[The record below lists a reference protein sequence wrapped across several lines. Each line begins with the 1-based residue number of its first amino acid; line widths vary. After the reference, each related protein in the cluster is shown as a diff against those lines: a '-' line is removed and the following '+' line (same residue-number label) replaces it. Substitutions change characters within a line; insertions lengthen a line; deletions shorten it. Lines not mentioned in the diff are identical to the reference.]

1 MIHASQANATQPLQ
15 RGKHDDAH
23 ISKHEG
29 TSYQRLHRAEWFL
42 AAESEPPVGAH
53 VVTQRRGYTHHG
65 IYVGAS
71 QVVHYAGLAR
81 GLRRGPV
88 EEISLSS
95 FAARHAV
102 GVIAGVPQKFD
113 AREVVRRARSRLG
126 ENRYRLLTNNCEHFC
141 EWCLQGERRSYQIEA
156 CLELPSRAL
165 RSAERLMSSL
175 GECVSAFGKGVL
187 NWGSRTFRV
196 ETSGFSRAHRALGYI
211 ERNLGPKMR
220 LRDIADC
227 VALSESH
234 FSRALG
240 RSPGSSPM
248 AYVGARRVGRAK
260 LMVASTRRKLT
271 DIVLACGF
279 SDQSHLTKSF
289 RRVVGMSPGVWRRT
303 SINSA

>member
-1 MIHASQANATQPLQ
+1 MEIEQTGSVAWQRYDAGEKRIPSRGLRLCDRPLDPE
-15 RGKHDDAH
+15 R
-23 ISKHEG
+23 
-29 TSYQRLHRAEWFL
+29 
-42 AAESEPPVGAH
+42 EPPLGAH
-53 VVTQRRGYTHHG
+53 MVTPRRGYTHHG

-165 RSAERLMSSL
+165 RATERLTISI
-175 GECVSAFGKGVL
+175 GECVSVFGKCVL

-196 ETSGFSRAHRALGYI
+196 ETGGFSRAHRALEYI
-211 ERNLGPKMR
+211 ERNFGSKMR
-220 LRDIADC
+220 LREIADC
-227 VALSESH
+227 VPLIESH
-234 FSRALG
+234 FSRAFRRSLG
-240 RSPGSSPM
+240 PSPM
-248 AYVGARRVGRAK
+248 AYIGARREERAK

-289 RRVVGMSPGVWRRT
+289 RRAVGMSPGVWRRT

>member
-1 MIHASQANATQPLQ
+1 VIHAWPTNATRQL
-15 RGKHDDAH
+15 RKGKHDDAH

-29 TSYQRLHRAEWFL
+29 TSYQRLHRTEWFL

-71 QVVHYAGLAR
+71 QVVHYAGLSR
-81 GLRRGPV
+81 GLCRGPV

-102 GVIAGVPQKFD
+102 GVIAGRPQKFD

-126 ENRYRLLTNNCEHFC
+126 EDRYRLLTNNCEHFC

-165 RSAERLMSSL
+165 LATERLMISI
-175 GECVSAFGKGVL
+175 GKCVSAFGEGVL
-187 NWGSRTFRV
+187 NWGSRTFRA
-196 ETSGFSRAHRALGYI
+196 ETTCFSHAHRALGYI
-211 ERNLGPKMR
+211 GRTLRSKMR
-220 LRDIADC
+220 LREIADC
-227 VALSESH
+227 VALSESP
-234 FSRALG
+234 FSRAFRRIL
-240 RSPGSSPM
+240 RSSPICRG
-248 AYVGARRVGRAK
+248 AKSGARQAYDRVHAEEADGHCPSMR
-260 LMVASTRRKLT
+260 
-271 DIVLACGF
+271 I
-279 SDQSHLTKSF
+279 SDQSHLTKSC

-303 SINSA
+303 LINSA

>member
-1 MIHASQANATQPLQ
+1 MIRAWQTNATHQLR

-29 TSYQRLHRAEWFL
+29 TSYPRLHRAEWFL

-95 FAARHAV
+95 FAPGHAV

-126 ENRYRLLTNNCEHFC
+126 EDRYRLLTNNCEHFC

-156 CLELPSRAL
+156 CLKLPSRAL
-165 RSAERLMSSL
+165 LATERLMISI
-175 GECVSAFGKGVL
+175 GERVSAFGQGVL

-196 ETSGFSRAHRALGYI
+196 ETSGFSQAHRALGYI

-234 FSRALG
+234 FSRAIRRRL
-240 RSPGSSPM
+240 GSSSM
-248 AYVGARRVGRAK
+248 AYVGARRVERAK

-271 DIVLACGF
+271 DIALACGF
-279 SDQSHLTKSF
+279 LDQSHLTKSF

>member
-1 MIHASQANATQPLQ
+1 MIHAWQTNATQQLR

-95 FAARHAV
+95 FAAGHAV

-113 AREVVRRARSRLG
+113 ARDVVRRARSRLG
-126 ENRYRLLTNNCEHFC
+126 EDHYRLLTNNCEHFC

-165 RSAERLMSSL
+165 LATERLMISI

-187 NWGSRTFRV
+187 KLVAVRT
-196 ETSGFSRAHRALGYI
+196 TRA
-211 ERNLGPKMR
+211 P
-220 LRDIADC
+220 
-227 VALSESH
+227 
-234 FSRALG
+234 
-240 RSPGSSPM
+240 
-248 AYVGARRVGRAK
+248 GRAFR
-260 LMVASTRRKLT
+260 ASRSNSG
-271 DIVLACGF
+271 IV
-279 SDQSHLTKSF
+279 
-289 RRVVGMSPGVWRRT
+289 
-303 SINSA
+303 

>member
-1 MIHASQANATQPLQ
+1 MIHAWQTNATHQLR
-15 RGKHDDAH
+15 RGQHDDAH

-29 TSYQRLHRAEWFL
+29 TSYQQLHRAEWFL

-126 ENRYRLLTNNCEHFC
+126 EDRYRLLTNNCEHFC

-165 RSAERLMSSL
+165 VATARLMSSL
-175 GECVSAFGKGVL
+175 GACVSAFGKGVL
-187 NWGSRTFRV
+187 NFSSGCLAGYAATLSRRSASASISGGM
-196 ETSGFSRAHRALGYI
+196 TS
-211 ERNLGPKMR
+211 
-220 LRDIADC
+220 
-227 VALSESH
+227 
-234 FSRALG
+234 
-240 RSPGSSPM
+240 
-248 AYVGARRVGRAK
+248 
-260 LMVASTRRKLT
+260 
-271 DIVLACGF
+271 
-279 SDQSHLTKSF
+279 
-289 RRVVGMSPGVWRRT
+289 
-303 SINSA
+303 SIFMHNSATSS

>member
-1 MIHASQANATQPLQ
+1 MIHAWQTNATQQLR

-65 IYVGAS
+65 IYVGVS

-95 FAARHAV
+95 FAAGHAV
-102 GVIAGVPQKFD
+102 GVMASVQQKFD

-126 ENRYRLLTNNCEHFC
+126 EDRYRLLTNNCEHFC

-165 RSAERLMSSL
+165 LATERLMISI
-175 GECVSAFGKGVL
+175 GDCVSAFGKGVL
-187 NWGSRTFRV
+187 KLVAVRTTRASGRAFRASRSNSGIVRPGLQGSELARASGSCSSFVRRGICRTRREV
-196 ETSGFSRAHRALGYI
+196 LRSVKREPELQGDEVDG
-211 ERNLGPKMR
+211 GPR
-220 LRDIADC
+220 LRHLLEQVDP
-227 VALSESH
+227 
-234 FSRALG
+234 FSQLF
-240 RSPGSSPM
+240 
-248 AYVGARRVGRAK
+248 GA
-260 LMVASTRRKLT
+260 
-271 DIVLACGF
+271 
-279 SDQSHLTKSF
+279 
-289 RRVVGMSPGVWRRT
+289 
-303 SINSA
+303 

>member
-165 RSAERLMSSL
+165 RATERLTISI
-175 GECVSAFGKGVL
+175 GECVSVFGKCVL

-196 ETSGFSRAHRALGYI
+196 ETGGFSRAHRALEYI
-211 ERNLGPKMR
+211 ERNFGSKMR
-220 LRDIADC
+220 LR
-227 VALSESH
+227 ALSH
-234 FSRALG
+234 GIYRGAK
-240 RSPGSSPM
+240 R
-248 AYVGARRVGRAK
+248 GARQAYGRVDAEEADGHCPGMRI
-260 LMVASTRRKLT
+260 LGPVAFDQILSPRRRHEPWG
-271 DIVLACGF
+271 LA
-279 SDQSHLTKSF
+279 SH
-289 RRVVGMSPGVWRRT
+289 
-303 SINSA
+303 ID

>member
-1 MIHASQANATQPLQ
+1 MIHAWQTNATQQLR

-29 TSYQRLHRAEWFL
+29 TSYQRLHRAQWFL
-42 AAESEPPVGAH
+42 AAEPEPPVGAH

-95 FAARHAV
+95 FAAGHAV
-102 GVIAGVPQKFD
+102 GVIEGVPQKFD

-156 CLELPSRAL
+156 CLELPPRAL
-165 RSAERLMSSL
+165 LATERLMISI
-175 GECVSAFGKGVL
+175 GECLSAFPHTIHRLLSAADVTAAIH
-187 NWGSRTFRV
+187 NPAVIRT
-196 ETSGFSRAHRALGYI
+196 
-211 ERNLGPKMR
+211 
-220 LRDIADC
+220 D
-227 VALSESH
+227 
-234 FSRALG
+234 
-240 RSPGSSPM
+240 
-248 AYVGARRVGRAK
+248 
-260 LMVASTRRKLT
+260 
-271 DIVLACGF
+271 
-279 SDQSHLTKSF
+279 TK
-289 RRVVGMSPGVWRRT
+289 P
-303 SINSA
+303 